1 MTNERYI
8 KIYPQSR
15 LKWSEIS
22 RSRGVGTKG
31 MMSRFYSRFAM
42 AHGFRGVVFDGYSPS
57 SVRGYSALLKLQLAY
72 SAFDVLV
79 KTANSIESQHGGTKK
94 EIYEYTLI
102 NEELAE
108 QLKERH
114 QLVIYLM
121 RMCTSH
127 AIVRR
132 MHLFIGDV
140 PSILED
146 AKLCERLEK
155 VRTDIAKGQDIEIKK
170 DDVLFIAAS
179 LRHGV
184 AHGDMSLHS
193 VGVEKSSV
201 VRLID
206 SLTQKVLE
214 LCESE
219 FDLICERVALLPI
232 VPIVPNE
239 PVDALT

>member
-1 MTNERYI
+1 MRNEKYR

-22 RSRGVGTKG
+22 RSRGIDTKG
-31 MMSRFYSRFAM
+31 MMTRFYSRFAM

-72 SAFDVLV
+72 SAFDVFV
-79 KTANSIESQHGGTKK
+79 KAVNAIESQLGVKKK

-102 NEELAE
+102 SEELAE

-114 QLVIYLM
+114 QLVTYLM
-121 RMCTSH
+121 RMCTSPS
-127 AIVRR
+127 IVRR

-140 PSILED
+140 PSILDDE
-146 AKLCERLEK
+146 KLCDKLAK
-155 VRTDIAKGQDIEIKK
+155 VKSDIAKGKNVEIING
-170 DDVLFIAAS
+170 DVLFIAAS

-214 LCESE
+214 LCDSE

-232 VPIVPNE
+232 IPRDSVE
-239 PVDALT
+239 ASA

>member
-1 MTNERYI
+1 MTKDKFK

-15 LKWSEIS
+15 LKWSEVS
-22 RSRGVGTKG
+22 RSRGIDTKG
-31 MMSRFYSRFAM
+31 MMTRFYSRFAM
-42 AHGFRGVVFDGYSPS
+42 AHGFRGVLFEGYSPS

-72 SAFDVLV
+72 SAFDVFV
-79 KTANSIESQHGGTKK
+79 KAVNSFETQLGRKKK

-102 NEELAE
+102 HDELAE
-108 QLKERH
+108 RLKECH
-114 QLVIYLM
+114 QLITYLM
-121 RMCTSH
+121 RMCTSPS
-127 AIVRR
+127 IVRR

-140 PSILED
+140 PSVVED
-146 AKLCERLEK
+146 EKLSEKLEK
-155 VRTDIAKGQDIEIKK
+155 VKNDLAKGKDIEIIKG
-170 DDVLFIAAS
+170 DVLFIAAS

-206 SLTQKVLE
+206 SLTQQVLE

-232 VPIVPNE
+232 VTSESVE
-239 PVDALT
+239 SSA